1 MAKTSE
7 AQIKASNKYI
17 KENLKEFKLKIN
29 KVTEPELLAWVE
41 AQANKQGYIKSLI
54 LADMEKHRT

>member
-7 AQIKASNKYI
+7 AQIKASNRYI

-54 LADMEKHRT
+54 LADMEEHRT